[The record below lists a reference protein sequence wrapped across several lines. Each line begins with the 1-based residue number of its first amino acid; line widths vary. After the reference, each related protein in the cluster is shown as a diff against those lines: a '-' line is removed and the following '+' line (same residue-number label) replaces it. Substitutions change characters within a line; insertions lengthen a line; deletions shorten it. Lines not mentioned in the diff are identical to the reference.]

1 MEEFDINGD
10 SEIGTSVSKLKNN
23 NMHENFINTN
33 DNNVNLR
40 HTDTDIDYDKI
51 IENLNNSETGNS
63 KSTFNYEDAR
73 KSMENF
79 TASVSDVRPKKAINM
94 SQFAKNVESDLERFQ
109 NVKTYNYNEPFPVN
123 YSKHLIPANKPVQ
136 KIEQM
141 ANTNT
146 KPVEE
151 PKQEKKVDKKTEE
164 SKEDKIFKIFN
175 EYRDIIMFVLFFI
188 LLNNKFI
195 IELIY
200 DRVPYMKNFESPY
213 PNLIIRALIFGFL
226 VWGIK
231 KFNL

>member
-23 NMHENFINTN
+23 NVHENFINTN

-51 IENLNNSETGNS
+51 IENLNNSETVGS

-73 KSMENF
+73 KTIENF
-79 TASVSDVRPKKAINM
+79 NSSVNDVRPKKAINM

-123 YSKHLIPANKPVQ
+123 YSKHLIPVNKPVQ
-136 KIEQM
+136 KIEHM
-141 ANTNT
+141 ANTNS
-146 KPVEE
+146 KPIEE
-151 PKQEKKVDKKTEE
+151 IKQEKKVDKNIEE
-164 SKEDKIFKIFN
+164 SKEDKLFKIFN

-200 DRVPYMKNFESPY
+200 NRVPYIKNLDSPY

-226 VWGIK
+226 LWGIK